1 MRNSNMHLYSVV
13 VIAIY
18 MYYLYHL
25 LHHHYFLRERMLVC
39 VQIIVIKLQYREL
52 RKMRQVNAR
61 SENYVFLICR
71 GVCET

>member
-1 MRNSNMHLYSVV
+1 MRNSNMHPYSSV

-39 VQIIVIKLQYREL
+39 VQIIVIKLQYR
-52 RKMRQVNAR
+52 KMRQGNAR